1 MPHAYKPVPA
11 VEKCFAI
18 LDLLSKKNKS
28 LGISDISRQ
37 LTLNKSTV
45 FNMVYTL
52 IDLNVLE
59 TLEDGK
65 FGFGPRFYVLGSAA
79 GNGSELLR
87 VSHPYLER
95 LNRETK
101 LSAFLGIR
109 ADLRSVII
117 DKVDSANGIKISSE
131 IGMQMPILAG
141 AGIKAMLSLLS
152 TGELE
157 RLLSNAPFKQY
168 TPHTIIDKKKYL
180 AEIDRVCRK
189 GIAFDQEEYIEGMV
203 ALGIPINTHSKKVQ
217 AAIWVVGLK
226 QQLAGKALQQV
237 TPLLKSVSQEINQ
250 RMQFSPLT

>member
-1 MPHAYKPVPA
+1 MPPAYKPVPA

-18 LDLLSKKNKS
+18 LDLLSKKNKP

-59 TLEDGK
+59 PLEDGK
-65 FGFGPRFYVLGSAA
+65 FGFGPCFYVLGSAA
-79 GNGSELLR
+79 GNRSELLR

-95 LNRETK
+95 LNQETK

-109 ADLRSVII
+109 AELRTVLI
-117 DKVDSANGIKISSE
+117 DKVDSAHGIKISSE
-131 IGMQMPILAG
+131 IGMQMPVLAG

-152 TGELE
+152 IQELE
-157 RLLSNAPFKQY
+157 RLLANASFKPY
-168 TPHTIIDKKKYL
+168 TPHTIINRKDYQ
-180 AEIDRVCRK
+180 AEIDKVRQK
-189 GIAFDQEEYIEGMV
+189 GIALDQEEYIEGMV
-203 ALGIPINTHSKKVQ
+203 ALGIPINTHSQNVQ

-226 QQLAGKALQQV
+226 QQLAGKTSQQV
-237 TPLLKSVSQEINQ
+237 TSLLKDVSREINQ
-250 RMQFSPLT
+250 RMQFPLNL